1 MLVVDIL
8 VFAQQDFSVIK
19 GNVGVENVNI
29 SVVNT
34 NFGASTDDKGNFIL
48 TTFKLTKQ
56 VDLLFTCIGY
66 QDTLVSVVL
75 NCDTIEINFK
85 MREVSYILD
94 AVGVSAE
101 TITMQ
106 SEEKYVMYDF
116 EIFDDKI
123 FILQRKGNTL
133 KECRILVNDL
143 LLDPIDTIFI
153 PNHIEPE
160 KLFIDCLECCQILG
174 VDSVFQIVNEYN
186 GNNYIINYATELNY
200 YNKVM
205 NNIIFMTRKY
215 VYFKENT
222 LDGYVTYF
230 YRIGFDTKE
239 KEIIIVCNDTE
250 SYKKIKEERMFHA
263 KYKLPWGAPS
273 VDDWEEFVKL
283 SWYHTK
289 DPHLDNINDTLYY
302 FDHLNN
308 KIITYDEN
316 MNLLHECCITY
327 TTNNDFWRYKIYKDY
342 AFNRFYTILGTKLCE
357 IDIITG
363 ETKPLVNIDSFMKEK
378 IKIYK
383 GNLYTVTKK
392 IDVLHGY
399 VSYIERVIL

>member
-1 MLVVDIL
+1 MLFVDIL

-34 NFGASTDDKGNFIL
+34 NFGASSDDKGNFIMV
-48 TTFKLTKQ
+48 TSKLPKQ

-66 QDTLVSVVL
+66 QDTLVSVAFD
-75 NCDTIEINFK
+75 CDTVEINFK
-85 MREVSYILD
+85 MREVFYMLD
-94 AVGVSAE
+94 AVGVGAE
-101 TITMQ
+101 AIKIQ
-106 SEEKYVMYDF
+106 SEKKYVMYDF

-133 KECRILVNDL
+133 NECRILVNDL
-143 LLDPIDTIFI
+143 WLDPIDTISI

-160 KLFIDCLECCQILG
+160 KLLIDCLGCCQILG
-174 VDSVFQIVNEYN
+174 RDSVYQIINGYN
-186 GNNYIINYATELNY
+186 DNHYIISYATELDY

-205 NNIIFMTRKY
+205 NKIIFMTRKY
-215 VYFKENT
+215 VYFKENM
-222 LDGYVTYF
+222 LDGYVSYF

-239 KEIIIVCNDTE
+239 KEIIIVCNDIE
-250 SYKKIKEERMFHA
+250 SYKKIEEERMFHA
-263 KYKLPWGAPS
+263 KYKLPLGAPS

-363 ETKPLVNIDSFMKEK
+363 ETNPLVNIDSFMKEK

-392 IDVLHGY
+392 RDALHGY
-399 VSYIERVIL
+399 VSYIERVML